1 MLAKLYIVEV
11 KLCGSMRESQGVGRA
26 SESQASSCGEK
37 KRQDLG
43 GHDPL
48 GPFLEKKEK
57 EIKKFPARVASRCVL
72 LDKTSEETSV
82 PLVFHCRN
90 FVTAIIFLTLPLN
103 PPSQEWSLAHI
114 ALS

>member
-1 MLAKLYIVEV
+1 MGQCGRVREWGERVRV
-11 KLCGSMRESQGVGRA
+11 K
-26 SESQASSCGEK
+26 QAAAEKK